1 MWDEGDSLEK
11 ILRIK
16 GLSEIELKERK
27 NEGKDWNK
35 ESGNILFRNVLQGLK
50 ITAKQIFN

>member
-35 ESGNILFRNVLQGLK
+35 ESGNILFSNVLQGLK